1 MQNGRGIDQVEDDEV
16 EGVDED
22 ETAHQTKQVVHHHKH
37 EIK

>member
-16 EGVDED
+16 EVVDEVV
-22 ETAHQTKQVVHHHKH
+22 QVKQIQVVHHHKH